1 MQYNCFHLTS
11 REDAARAILNRH
23 ITLSVDEEYIEREE
37 LLREKLMVPLQWIH
51 HAKVLYFCLDIGV
64 FYLLIYRGSSSSDHF
79 I

>member
-1 MQYNCFHLTS
+1 MTS

-37 LLREKLMVPLQWIH
+37 LLREKLMVPSQWIH
-51 HAKVLYFCLDIGV
+51 RAKVLYYCLDNGV
-64 FYLLIYRGSSSSDHF
+64 FYLFMYRGSYTSNHF